1 MSEVVLEMKNVTKRF
16 PGVIALKEVSIA
28 VEKGEV
34 MAICGENG
42 AGKSTL
48 MKVLSGRYSHKEYE
62 GEIWINGKREEFSCI
77 SDAERCGIEMV
88 YQELNM
94 ILVASVA
101 ENLYVGN
108 LPGNGAFVDWKKL
121 YADTRKILESVDMG
135 HIDPRTPA
143 GMLNSG
149 QLQMLAIMRA
159 VIKKPK
165 IIVLDEPTS
174 SLTDNETET
183 LFRMIRQL
191 KKSGVATLFITHKLD
206 EVYRMADRVTV
217 MRDGAFISVNLI
229 SDVTEN
235 DLVEQMVG
243 RKVENQYPKIHVD
256 QGEEILRVE
265 HLSVPHPNIKGKNI
279 VDDIGF
285 TLHKGEILGFGGLVG
300 AGRSESFSAIF
311 GQTDKGVKKQV
322 FVEGKEVNIHSPGD
336 AIKQG
341 LGFLTEE
348 RRKSGFVPVFSICHN
363 LTLCML
369 DKLPGGALINKKS
382 EDEIAQKIFDRLR
395 VKAPSMRTQI
405 INLSGGNQQKVVLGK
420 WLLDTPKILIMDEPT
435 KGIDVG
441 AKAEIYTIMGELA
454 QQGMAIV
461 LISSDMSE
469 LCAMSDRCLV
479 LSNGKITGEF
489 VGEDITQENVM
500 RAAIAS

>member
-48 MKVLSGRYSHKEYE
+48 MKVLSGSYSHKEYE

-311 GQTDKGVKKQV
+311 GQTDKGVKKT
-322 FVEGKEVNIHSPGD
+322 
-336 AIKQG
+336 G
-341 LGFLTEE
+341 LC
-348 RRKSGFVPVFSICHN
+348 RRKRSEYPFSGRRDQARIGFPDGRKAQIRICSRVLH
-363 LTLCML
+363 
-369 DKLPGGALINKKS
+369 LPQSDALH
-382 EDEIAQKIFDRLR
+382 A
-395 VKAPSMRTQI
+395 
-405 INLSGGNQQKVVLGK
+405 G
-420 WLLDTPKILIMDEPT
+420 
-435 KGIDVG
+435 
-441 AKAEIYTIMGELA
+441 
-454 QQGMAIV
+454 
-461 LISSDMSE
+461 
-469 LCAMSDRCLV
+469 
-479 LSNGKITGEF
+479 
-489 VGEDITQENVM
+489 
-500 RAAIAS
+500 

>member
-48 MKVLSGRYSHKEYE
+48 MKVLSGSYSHKEYE

-94 ILVASVA
+94 ILVSSVA

-165 IIVLDEPTS
+165 IIVLDEPTA
-174 SLTDNETET
+174 N
-183 LFRMIRQL
+183 
-191 KKSGVATLFITHKLD
+191 LD
-206 EVYRMADRVTV
+206 
-217 MRDGAFISVNLI
+217 F
-229 SDVTEN
+229 
-235 DLVEQMVG
+235 
-243 RKVENQYPKIHVD
+243 
-256 QGEEILRVE
+256 
-265 HLSVPHPNIKGKNI
+265 
-279 VDDIGF
+279 
-285 TLHKGEILGFGGLVG
+285 
-300 AGRSESFSAIF
+300 
-311 GQTDKGVKKQV
+311 
-322 FVEGKEVNIHSPGD
+322 
-336 AIKQG
+336 
-341 LGFLTEE
+341 
-348 RRKSGFVPVFSICHN
+348 
-363 LTLCML
+363 
-369 DKLPGGALINKKS
+369 
-382 EDEIAQKIFDRLR
+382 
-395 VKAPSMRTQI
+395 
-405 INLSGGNQQKVVLGK
+405 GNQQRV
-420 WLLDTPKILIMDEPT
+420 
-435 KGIDVG
+435 
-441 AKAEIYTIMGELA
+441 LA
-454 QQGMAIV
+454 QIRALTARGYTVLLSTHNPEHALHYAHRVLALQGGHIAADGPTETVLTPQLLQTLYGIQAILAEV
-461 LISSDMSE
+461 PTDRGTVRSLIVTEDME
-469 LCAMSDRCLV
+469 
-479 LSNGKITGEF
+479 
-489 VGEDITQENVM
+489 
-500 RAAIAS
+500 

>member
-48 MKVLSGRYSHKEYE
+48 MKVLSGSYSHKEYE

-217 MRDGAFISVNLI
+217 MRDGAFISVKFDFRCDRKR
-229 SDVTEN
+229 S
-235 DLVEQMVG
+235 G
-243 RKVENQYPKIHVD
+243 RTDGRP
-256 QGEEILRVE
+256 QG
-265 HLSVPHPNIKGKNI
+265 
-279 VDDIGF
+279 
-285 TLHKGEILGFGGLVG
+285 
-300 AGRSESFSAIF
+300 
-311 GQTDKGVKKQV
+311 
-322 FVEGKEVNIHSPGD
+322 
-336 AIKQG
+336 
-341 LGFLTEE
+341 
-348 RRKSGFVPVFSICHN
+348 
-363 LTLCML
+363 
-369 DKLPGGALINKKS
+369 
-382 EDEIAQKIFDRLR
+382 
-395 VKAPSMRTQI
+395 
-405 INLSGGNQQKVVLGK
+405 
-420 WLLDTPKILIMDEPT
+420 
-435 KGIDVG
+435 
-441 AKAEIYTIMGELA
+441 
-454 QQGMAIV
+454 
-461 LISSDMSE
+461 
-469 LCAMSDRCLV
+469 
-479 LSNGKITGEF
+479 
-489 VGEDITQENVM
+489 
-500 RAAIAS
+500 